1 MAQSISCGGVSV
13 LVKSWRRSVKIC
25 RYRRLYLCLPFNNL
39 SKLVHKSSSQKAVK
53 IVQRAVYSKKFA
65 SCCLP
70 DATCSSP
77 KYDVG
82 LSLWPVSLKVF
93 GCYSNLKEN
102 VSNNF
107 KYSYLIY
114 WAFMFL
120 PQMGC
125 YGLRRNLWRDYIYM
139 HFLSNLNHDKKL
151 VSEIDWL
158 LLSVHHFFKSMYLF
172 GSALNV
178 VHNMLTIITY
188 LI

>member
-1 MAQSISCGGVSV
+1 MSKFTVIDVFICAYLSTTCLNWCINNPRKRLLKSHSAQCI
-13 LVKSWRRSVKIC
+13 LRS
-25 RYRRLYLCLPFNNL
+25 LL
-39 SKLVHKSSSQKAVK
+39 
-53 IVQRAVYSKKFA
+53 RAVCQTPHVYIA
-65 SCCLP
+65 ETWP
-70 DATCSSP
+70 D
-77 KYDVG
+77 DVG

-125 YGLRRNLWRDYIYM
+125 YGLRRNLRRDM

-151 VSEIDWL
+151 VSEIDC
-158 LLSVHHFFKSMYLF
+158 SCRYIIF
-172 GSALNV
+172 LNQYICLAQ
-178 VHNMLTIITY
+178 HWTLYMLTFITY
-188 LI
+188 F